1 MLLLLLLTFCT
12 ITLAKKTDLVCCSQT
27 DLDGTV
33 FCVSNF
39 VRANCVSN
47 GVADPKT
54 ANCCKSKAFS
64 CDQYFIQVGADSVA
78 STCDRGNGN
87 GGGHGNGGGDDTD
100 TTTEDEHPTE

>member
-12 ITLAKKTDLVCCSQT
+12 ITLAKTDLVCCSQT

-39 VRANCVSN
+39 VRADCVDN

-64 CDQYFIQVGADSVA
+64 CDQYFIQVGTESVA
-78 STCDRGNGN
+78 STCDRGL
-87 GGGHGNGGGDDTD
+87 GDDTD
-100 TTTEDEHPTE
+100 TTTDD